1 MITVNATLPA
11 EARKLR
17 EDVFI
22 HEQGF
27 ENEFDEIDQS
37 AHHVIYWES
46 DRAVGTCRFFPAE
59 EDGAYYIGRMAV
71 AKDHR
76 HQQLG
81 TVILEAAEAAIKKL
95 GGKKIMLSKTF
106 ICATVIPAIPK
117 KFIWTKGNRIVGC
130 IKKCNVQEFISM
142 QNSQTYCCIFI
153 ERMIFLVY
161 N

>member
-1 MITVNATLPA
+1 MITVSTTLPA

-27 ENEFDEIDQS
+27 QNEFDETDQS
-37 AHHVIYWES
+37 AHHVVCWEN

-59 EDGAYYIGRMAV
+59 EPDTYYIGRMAV

-81 TVILEAAEAAIKKL
+81 TVILETAEAAIKKL
-95 GGKKIMLSKTF
+95 GGKKIMLSAQVRAQNFYLRNGYTGDPEE
-106 ICATVIPAIPK
+106 VHMDEGEPHRWLYK
-117 KFIWTKGNRIVGC
+117 K
-130 IKKCNVQEFISM
+130 M
-142 QNSQTYCCIFI
+142 
-153 ERMIFLVY
+153 
-161 N
+161 

>member
-1 MITVNATLPA
+1 MITVSTTLPA

-71 AKDHR
+71 AKAHR

-95 GGKKIMLSKTF
+95 GGKKIMLSAQVRAQNFYLRNGYTGDPEE
-106 ICATVIPAIPK
+106 VHMDEGEPHRWLYK
-117 KFIWTKGNRIVGC
+117 KI
-130 IKKCNVQEFISM
+130 
-142 QNSQTYCCIFI
+142 
-153 ERMIFLVY
+153 
-161 N
+161 

>member
-1 MITVNATLPA
+1 MITVSTTLPA

-27 ENEFDEIDQS
+27 QNEFDETDQS
-37 AHHVIYWES
+37 AHHVVCWEN

-59 EDGAYYIGRMAV
+59 EPDTYYIGRMAV

-81 TVILEAAEAAIKKL
+81 TVIGRQKNYAFRASARSKL
-95 GGKKIMLSKTF
+95 LFAQRLYRRSRRSAYGRRGTASL
-106 ICATVIPAIPK
+106 AV
-117 KFIWTKGNRIVGC
+117 
-130 IKKCNVQEFISM
+130 
-142 QNSQTYCCIFI
+142 
-153 ERMIFLVY
+153 
-161 N
+161 

>member
-1 MITVNATLPA
+1 MITVSATLPA

-27 ENEFDEIDQS
+27 QNEFDEIDQC
-37 AHHVIYWES
+37 ARHVICWEN

-59 EDGAYYIGRMAV
+59 ADDTYCIGRMAV

-81 TVILEAAEAAIKKL
+81 TLILEAAEAAIKKL
-95 GGKKIMLSKTF
+95 GGKKNYAFRAS
-106 ICATVIPAIPK
+106 ARPK
-117 KFIWTKGNRIVGC
+117 LLFAQRLYRRPRRGSYGRRGTASLAV
-130 IKKCNVQEFISM
+130 
-142 QNSQTYCCIFI
+142 
-153 ERMIFLVY
+153 
-161 N
+161 

>member
-1 MITVNATLPA
+1 MITVSATLPA

-27 ENEFDEIDQS
+27 QNEFDEIDQS
-37 AHHVIYWES
+37 ARHVICWEN

-59 EDGAYYIGRMAV
+59 ETGTYYIGRMAV

-81 TVILEAAEAAIKKL
+81 TLILEAAEAAIKKL
-95 GGKKIMLSKTF
+95 GGKKIMLSAQVRAQNFYLRSGYTGDPEE
-106 ICATVIPAIPK
+106 VHMDEGEPDRWLYK
-117 KFIWTKGNRIVGC
+117 KI
-130 IKKCNVQEFISM
+130 
-142 QNSQTYCCIFI
+142 
-153 ERMIFLVY
+153 
-161 N
+161 

>member
-1 MITVNATLPA
+1 MITVSTTLPA

-27 ENEFDEIDQS
+27 ENEFDAIDES
-37 AHHVIYWES
+37 AHHVIYWEN

-81 TVILEAAEAAIKKL
+81 TVILEAAQAAIKKL
-95 GGKKIMLSKTF
+95 GGKKPS
-106 ICATVIPAIPK
+106 VNS
-117 KFIWTKGNRIVGC
+117 NR
-130 IKKCNVQEFISM
+130 
-142 QNSQTYCCIFI
+142 Y
-153 ERMIFLVY
+153 
-161 N
+161 

>member
-1 MITVNATLPA
+1 MITVSTTLPA

-37 AHHVIYWES
+37 AHHVRKLGITHFYE
-46 DRAVGTCRFFPAE
+46 E

-95 GGKKIMLSKTF
+95 GGKKIMLSAQVRAQNFYLRNGYTGDPEE
-106 ICATVIPAIPK
+106 VHMDEGEPHRWLYK
-117 KFIWTKGNRIVGC
+117 KI
-130 IKKCNVQEFISM
+130 
-142 QNSQTYCCIFI
+142 
-153 ERMIFLVY
+153 
-161 N
+161 

>member
-76 HQQLG
+76 HQKTGRQKNYAFRASARPKLLFAQRLYRRPRRSSYGRRG
-81 TVILEAAEAAIKKL
+81 TASLAV
-95 GGKKIMLSKTF
+95 
-106 ICATVIPAIPK
+106 
-117 KFIWTKGNRIVGC
+117 
-130 IKKCNVQEFISM
+130 
-142 QNSQTYCCIFI
+142 
-153 ERMIFLVY
+153 
-161 N
+161 